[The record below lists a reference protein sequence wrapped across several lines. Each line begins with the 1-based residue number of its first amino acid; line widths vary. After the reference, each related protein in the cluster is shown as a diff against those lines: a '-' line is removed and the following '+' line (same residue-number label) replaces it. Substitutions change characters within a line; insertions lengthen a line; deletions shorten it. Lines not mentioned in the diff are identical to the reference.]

1 MGVITNNVIEQE
13 FLFKNANS
21 GISKKTGK
29 PYRMLQLHD
38 QSTLENVDFFLDE
51 ESTISTE
58 GLKLKDKVKAS
69 FAMQLK
75 YGNFTPVIVQLQKL

>member
-13 FLFKNANS
+13 FLFKNDNS

-69 FAMQLK
+69 FAMQSK
-75 YGNFTPVIVQLQKL
+75 YGKFTPVIVQLQKL